1 MSVKKNGEITR
12 GSTRIIV
19 IITLLVIVT
28 VTAVI
33 IHKGV
38 QSKRNQEIQRSYSTC
53 YQNLALLE
61 KALMEYKMNNNGK
74 YPGQLRALVP
84 KYIKA
89 IPTCPQAGRD
99 TYSSSYMGIDDPPL
113 YLIYCQGKNHQGPPD
128 TPQIIS
134 DLGFFP
140 DRCENPMTVV
150 FEDGE
155 MKKIMQMLQ
164 ESNQLMEKKHYDD
177 AIVVLKKMLKIQK
190 AKRQDIYY
198 KIARAYW
205 AKQEDSNAIESL
217 HNAIG
222 IKFDLTEC
230 LRMESFIFKQD
241 NRAEILK
248 ILQEC
253 HKNNPDDVSCMI
265 LMTKLLE
272 DLGNRDEVKDIYQ
285 KALEK
290 GAELSP
296 VVALYCEG
304 QVQRLEGR
312 NEEAMGTLMAIREIP
327 GRNQPAENYI
337 CTLSEEYI
345 KQLRGS
351 PETGK

>member
-1 MSVKKNGEITR
+1 VSARNKREITR
-12 GSTRIIV
+12 GSTKIIV
-19 IITLLVIVT
+19 IITLLTIIT

-38 QSKRNQEIQRSYSTC
+38 QSKRNQEIQKSYSTC
-53 YQNLALLE
+53 YQNLSLLE
-61 KALMEYKMNNNGK
+61 KALMEYKSKNDGK
-74 YPGQLRALVP
+74 YPGQLKALVP

-113 YLIYCQGKNHQGPPD
+113 YFIYCEGKNHQGPPD

-140 DRCENPMTVV
+140 DRCDNPMTVV
-150 FEDGE
+150 FENGQ
-155 MKKIMQMLQ
+155 MKSIMKMLQ
-164 ESNQLMEKKHYDD
+164 ESNQLMEKKRYDD
-177 AIVVLKKMLKIQK
+177 AIVVLKKMLKLQK

-198 KIARAYW
+198 MIARAYW
-205 AKQEDSNAIESL
+205 AKQEDSKAIEAL
-217 HNAIG
+217 DNAFG
-222 IKFDLTEC
+222 IKFDLVEC

-241 NRAEILK
+241 NRAAVLK
-248 ILQEC
+248 ILENYN
-253 HKNNPDDVSCMI
+253 KKNPDDVSCVI

-272 DLGNRDEVKDIYQ
+272 DLGNRKEVKEIYE

-290 GAELSP
+290 GTELSP
-296 VVALYCEG
+296 VVTLYFEG
-304 QVQRLEGR
+304 QVQRLEGK
-312 NEEAMGTLMAIREIP
+312 NEEAMETLMAIREIP
-327 GRNQPAENYI
+327 TRNQPAENYI

-345 KQLRGS
+345 KHLRGS
-351 PETGK
+351 QETGK